1 MLLRERC
8 FVYLVGI
15 RGVKLYRLAYIMLV
29 GLGAFLHLNLIW
41 IIADI
46 VNGLMAFPNLIA
58 LIGLRKVIIE
68 ETKDYFQ
75 RLKINHY
82 DQDEV
87 IK

>member
-1 MLLRERC
+1 M
-8 FVYLVGI
+8 
-15 RGVKLYRLAYIMLV
+15 
-29 GLGAFLHLNLIW
+29 

>member
-1 MLLRERC
+1 MLLRGTLLCLSRR
-8 FVYLVGI
+8 YSWRKTISSSLYYVGWF
-15 RGVKLYRLAYIMLV
+15 R
-29 GLGAFLHLNLIW
+29 AFLHLNLIW